1 MPTSVCPLRISGEGV
16 TRIST
21 ALPTLDGFPDLV
33 GLMKGDEGEKVAESE
48 GEL

>member
-21 ALPTLDGFPDLV
+21 ALPTLDDLV
-33 GLMKGDEGEKVAESE
+33 GLMKGDEGEKVEKVAESE